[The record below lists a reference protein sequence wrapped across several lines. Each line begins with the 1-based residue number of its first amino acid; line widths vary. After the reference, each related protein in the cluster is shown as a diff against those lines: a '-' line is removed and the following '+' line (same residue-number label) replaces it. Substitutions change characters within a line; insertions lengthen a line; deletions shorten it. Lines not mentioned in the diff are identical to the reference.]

1 MEPVIR
7 GRPTYLEAH
16 YPLVQDHNALVCLV
30 NITPAMPVFLPW
42 LKRVFH
48 QRLGIA
54 AVRFAGSSVAT
65 AFVVFQRETDQM
77 RALRASPVDVGPHRV
92 DIRPH
97 HARSNSFSFA
107 YRHIV
112 CLSLEKMPLELWS
125 RCGVAASVSGF
136 ADLINVEHAC
146 LHGRDF
152 AGIFVLAKVEALQH
166 IPHHISFH
174 KINGTGPAYADVY
187 INEIWDVAR
196 SLGNPAAPPRS
207 GHHQFDGRGHS
218 PPRSPPARGRTSRTS
233 SLGLPTAAERAL
245 RAYKRPH
252 LASFDD
258 FMAMLKLSAKPKFKV
273 PVVTGMLDAS
283 DFDADSENDGHLK
296 RLLVAAPVA
305 RPHAVT
311 YFDPDHAK
319 FFFKLELSLGRVFHG
334 AISVGPS
341 SRLDDGYFPVFDLSM
356 GKQSRQRCT
365 SLLFKFW
372 PKSLSDDPFAPET
385 MCSRTLPLLPSVDC
399 RFAPKANVPLSL
411 FNYMGPSLSL
421 ATAPASD
428 SYAAS
433 TAFLQL
439 QCQIWLTSPPTCTMP
454 ATAGPSSHASPACEA
469 KTDLL
474 TGTPLVHASFYSLP
488 AAIAPYACGCLVA
501 PTSSQCKASPV
512 LLPLFP
518 TSSAAATMDVVNSA
532 ANPVILDSSAS
543 VDTPA
548 EMVAGD
554 PAASKD
560 EEMRVAVVT
569 QSELALKQAPPRR
582 SARLMNLLDGPRVRW
597 VERAAKRKESLSAST
612 ASGSSSAHSS
622 GPSSAPR
629 KRAKKIKDVSSLI
642 ELPLKRTPKT
652 IWRNKLKALSYCCDL
667 IASDILLKPED
678 RSAASTSHTASVP

>member
-7 GRPTYLEAH
+7 GRPTYLEVH

-48 QRLGIA
+48 QRLGIT

-65 AFVVFQRETDQM
+65 AFVVFQRETDQL
-77 RALRASPVDVGPHRV
+77 RALRASPVDVGARRV

-125 RCGVAASVSGF
+125 RRGVAASVSG
-136 ADLINVEHAC
+136 
-146 LHGRDF
+146 F

-207 GHHQFDGRGHS
+207 GHHPFDGRVHS
-218 PPRSPPARGRTSRTS
+218 PPRSPPARDRTCRKS
-233 SLGLPTAAERAL
+233 SQGLTTAAERAL

-252 LASFDD
+252 LASFND
-258 FMAMLKLSAKPKFKV
+258 FMAMLKLSAKPKFKL
-273 PVVTGMLDAS
+273 PVVTGMLDVS
-283 DFDADSENDGHLK
+283 DFDADSEYDGHLK

-334 AISVGPS
+334 AISVGPA

-356 GKQSRQRCT
+356 GKQSRQRCN

-385 MCSRTLPLLPSVDC
+385 MCMLEITTL
-399 RFAPKANVPLSL
+399 
-411 FNYMGPSLSL
+411 
-421 ATAPASD
+421 
-428 SYAAS
+428 
-433 TAFLQL
+433 
-439 QCQIWLTSPPTCTMP
+439 
-454 ATAGPSSHASPACEA
+454 
-469 KTDLL
+469 
-474 TGTPLVHASFYSLP
+474 
-488 AAIAPYACGCLVA
+488 
-501 PTSSQCKASPV
+501 
-512 LLPLFP
+512 
-518 TSSAAATMDVVNSA
+518 
-532 ANPVILDSSAS
+532 
-543 VDTPA
+543 
-548 EMVAGD
+548 
-554 PAASKD
+554 SK
-560 EEMRVAVVT
+560 
-569 QSELALKQAPPRR
+569 
-582 SARLMNLLDGPRVRW
+582 
-597 VERAAKRKESLSAST
+597 
-612 ASGSSSAHSS
+612 SGS
-622 GPSSAPR
+622 
-629 KRAKKIKDVSSLI
+629 D
-642 ELPLKRTPKT
+642 
-652 IWRNKLKALSYCCDL
+652 
-667 IASDILLKPED
+667 
-678 RSAASTSHTASVP
+678 

>member
-7 GRPTYLEAH
+7 GRPTYLEVH
-16 YPLVQDHNALVCLV
+16 YPLAHDHNSLVCLV
-30 NITPAMPVFLPW
+30 DITPAMPVFLPW

-48 QRLGIA
+48 QRLRIT

-97 HARSNSFSFA
+97 HAPSSSFSFA

-112 CLSLEKMPLELWS
+112 CLSLQKVPLELWN
-125 RCGVAASVSGF
+125 RRGVAASVSGF
-136 ADLINVEHAC
+136 AGLINVEHAC

-174 KINGTGPAYADVY
+174 KINGAGRAYADVY

-207 GHHQFDGRGHS
+207 GHPPSDGRGHS
-218 PPRSPPARGRTSRTS
+218 PPVSGRTCRRLSR
-233 SLGLPTAAERAL
+233 GLMAAERAL
-245 RAYKRPH
+245 RAYNRPH

-273 PVVTGMLDAS
+273 PVVTEMPDVS

-319 FFFKLELSLGRVFHG
+319 FFFKLELSLGRVFEG
-334 AISVGPS
+334 AISVGPA
-341 SRLDDGYFPVFDLSM
+341 RQPDDGYFPVFDLST
-356 GKQSRQRCT
+356 GRQSRQRCN

-372 PKSLSDDPFAPET
+372 PKSLSHDPFAPET

-399 RFAPKANVPLSL
+399 RFPAKANVPLSL
-411 FNYMGPSLSL
+411 FSYVGPSLSL
-421 ATAPASD
+421 ATAPAPD
-428 SYAAS
+428 SYASS

-454 ATAGPSSHASPACEA
+454 AAAGPPSPASPACEA
-469 KTDLL
+469 KSSPLA
-474 TGTPLVHASFYSLP
+474 GTPLVHASCHSPP
-488 AAIAPYACGCLVA
+488 AAIARYACGCLAVPKE
-501 PTSSQCKASPV
+501 PTSSRCKASSV

-518 TSSAAATMDVVNSA
+518 APSAAATMDAMNSA
-532 ANPVILDSSAS
+532 ANPVILDSSTS
-543 VDTPA
+543 VDVPA
-548 EMVAGD
+548 ELVADD
-554 PAASKD
+554 PDASKD
-560 EEMRVAVVT
+560 GKDGEMRVAAVPE
-569 QSELALKQAPPRR
+569 SELAPEQAPPRR
-582 SARLMNLLDGPRVRW
+582 SVRLMNLLDGPRVSW
-597 VERAAKRKESLSAST
+597 VERATKRKESLSAAST
-612 ASGSSSAHSS
+612 ASGSSSARSS
-622 GPSSAPR
+622 GRSADSR
-629 KRAKKIKDVSSLI
+629 KRVKKIKDVSSPI
-642 ELPLKRTPKT
+642 QLPLKSQAHGSQPHLAKQAQGA
-652 IWRNKLKALSYCCDL
+652 I
-667 IASDILLKPED
+667 ILP
-678 RSAASTSHTASVP
+678 